1 MKRICLL
8 CFLSAF
14 ISTSG
19 FAQES
24 ASNAIAV
31 LVKAVGTVESSTDAN
46 TWTKAERGLDLSA
59 GFSLRTM
66 AVSSCVIRF
75 NDGTLLNLKSES
87 QIKLA
92 GARATDVQTG
102 KLTFA
107 IKTNPAEPFK
117 FVSPTAVGAI
127 KGTEGEF
134 EVSNDETEL
143 SIFSSDRKD
152 DIADL
157 TLLKDNRTEKLGI
170 GDRVRFNREGRPL
183 RRLLSNA
190 ERKTFG
196 ERLKT
201 LRTDSDKGMKFIQRR
216 REQMQ
221 KKMPKPPRAPKTG
234 SLQRQSQLQQQ
245 RQMAKLRLRLQR

>member
-1 MKRICLL
+1 MKKIHLL
-8 CFLSAF
+8 YFLSAF

-31 LVKAVGTVESSTDAN
+31 LVKAVGTVEGSADAN

-59 GFSLRTM
+59 GFLLRTM

-75 NDGTLLNLKSES
+75 NDGTLLNLKPES
-87 QIKLA
+87 HIKLA

-107 IKTNPAEPFK
+107 IKTNSAEPFK

-170 GDRVRFNREGRPL
+170 GERVRFTREGRPL
-183 RRLLSNA
+183 RRLLSA
-190 ERKTFG
+190 TERKTFG

-201 LRTDSDKGMKFIQRR
+201 LRADSDKGMRFIQRR

-221 KKMPKPPRAPKTG
+221 KKLQRPQNMPKTG
-234 SLQRQSQLQQQ
+234 SLKRHSQLQQQ
-245 RQMAKLRLRLQR
+245 QMAKLRLRLQR